1 MSIKSGRHTIDITN
15 SDKILFGKSGE
26 SQTKLT
32 KAKTGITKADLIQY
46 YKTIAPI
53 MVPYC
58 DDRPIS
64 MQRFPNGINHEGF
77 FQKDAGDYFPS
88 WITRVEIPKQ
98 TNEIVHYVVI
108 DKPATLIYLANQGC
122 ITPHIWLSRIDNLEK
137 PDRMIFDLDP
147 ADSLS
152 FADVQHVAKQLK
164 KILDD
169 CNLPT
174 FCMLTG
180 SRGAHIVVP
189 LKRVHTFEEVRTFAH
204 DVATLLAQQFPKSIT
219 VTMHKAGRGKR
230 VFIDWLR
237 NGFGATTVAPY
248 AVRAHEGAPVAMPV
262 TWQEL
267 LSPRMSSQKYTIK
280 NVNQRIKKVGD
291 VWKGMQQHAVTLTK
305 ARKILDKLI
314 SRSP

>member
-15 SDKILFGKSGE
+15 SDKILFGKSG
-26 SQTKLT
+26 
-32 KAKTGITKADLIQY
+32 ITKADLIKY
-46 YKTIAPI
+46 YQTIAPI
-53 MVPYC
+53 MLPYC

-64 MQRFPNGINHEGF
+64 MQRFPDGINHEGF
-77 FQKDAGDYFPS
+77 FQKDADDYFPS
-88 WITRVEIPKQ
+88 WITRIKIPKQ
-98 TNEIVHYVVI
+98 TDELVHYVVI

-122 ITPHIWLSRIDNLEK
+122 ITPHIWLSRSDNLEK

-152 FADVQHVAKQLK
+152 FADVQHVAQQLK

-169 CNLPT
+169 CDLPS

-189 LKRVHTFEEVRTFAH
+189 LKRVHTFEHVRTFAH

-219 VTMHKAGRGKR
+219 VTMRKAGRGKR

-267 LSPRMSSQKYTIK
+267 LSPRTTSQKYTIK

-291 VWKGMQQHAVTLTK
+291 VWKGIDKHAVTLTK
-305 ARKILDKLI
+305 ARKILDTMSSYVSTSSTRTGLK
-314 SRSP
+314 